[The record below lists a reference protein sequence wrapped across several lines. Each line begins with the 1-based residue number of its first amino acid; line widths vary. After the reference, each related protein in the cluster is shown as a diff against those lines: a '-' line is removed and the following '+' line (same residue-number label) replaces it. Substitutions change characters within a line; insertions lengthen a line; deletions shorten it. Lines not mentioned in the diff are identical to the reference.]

1 LPSRC
6 PAAHTTLPAFG
17 GGTKE
22 QRAVF
27 RRRFSLLGLIYVLVG
42 IYIAFAYDYIG
53 IALIKRILSV
63 LLAIFLWP
71 LVLLGVDLHID

>member
-1 LPSRC
+1 
-6 PAAHTTLPAFG
+6 
-17 GGTKE
+17 
-22 QRAVF
+22 VV

-53 IALIKRILSV
+53 IQLIKRVLSV

-71 LVLLGVDLHID
+71 LVLLGVDLHIN

>member
-1 LPSRC
+1 M
-6 PAAHTTLPAFG
+6 
-17 GGTKE
+17 
-22 QRAVF
+22 F

-53 IALIKRILSV
+53 IELVKRIISV

-71 LVLLGVDLHID
+71 LILLGVDLHID

>member
-1 LPSRC
+1 MI
-6 PAAHTTLPAFG
+6 
-17 GGTKE
+17 
-22 QRAVF
+22 

-53 IALIKRILSV
+53 IRLIKLVLSA

-71 LVLLGVDLHID
+71 LVLLGVDLRIR

>member
-1 LPSRC
+1 MI
-6 PAAHTTLPAFG
+6 
-17 GGTKE
+17 
-22 QRAVF
+22 

-53 IALIKRILSV
+53 IRLIKLVLSA

-71 LVLLGVDLHID
+71 LVLLGVDLKIN

>member
-1 LPSRC
+1 M
-6 PAAHTTLPAFG
+6 
-17 GGTKE
+17 
-22 QRAVF
+22 V

-53 IALIKRILSV
+53 IQLIKRVLST

-71 LVLLGVDLHID
+71 LVLLGVDLKIN

>member
-1 LPSRC
+1 M
-6 PAAHTTLPAFG
+6 
-17 GGTKE
+17 
-22 QRAVF
+22 V

-53 IALIKRILSV
+53 IRLVKLVLSA

-71 LVLLGVDLHID
+71 LVLLGVDLKIR